1 MTLMAGMDGGTGN
14 HDCLCGVGAGHYP
27 FMKFSFFE
35 GYFARIIGAVISW
48 IAGLAL
54 AGLLYYVIHSPQV
67 PIVDMQVREHQGEV
81 SLFANAEE

>member
-1 MTLMAGMDGGTGN
+1 MAGMDGGTGN

-54 AGLLYYVIHSPQV
+54 AGLLYYVIHSPQGKRPPNSPCV
-67 PIVDMQVREHQGEV
+67 IQAGTH
-81 SLFANAEE
+81 